1 MQHPNLVL
9 EIQEKG
15 EKNFSAGAKNYPYP
29 LVTILEQFAKA
40 AKHIA
45 LNTEKC
51 LMERRFSFLGCF
63 EFKSK
68 KMGGKRNPYGCVSV
82 LMVMWVK
89 TGISPPCQ

>member
-1 MQHPNLVL
+1 MMQHPNLVL
-9 EIQEKG
+9 DSQEKG
-15 EKNFSAGAKNYPYP
+15 GKNFSAGAKKKKNYPYP

-68 KMGGKRNPYGCVSV
+68 EMGREKEI
-82 LMVMWVK
+82 LMAACPSSW
-89 TGISPPCQ
+89 

>member
-1 MQHPNLVL
+1 MMQHPNLVL
-9 EIQEKG
+9 DSQEKG

-51 LMERRFSFLGCF
+51 LMERRFSFLACF
-63 EFKSK
+63 EVKSK
-68 KMGGKRNPYGCVSV
+68 KMGKKGI
-82 LMVMWVK
+82 LMAACPSSW
-89 TGISPPCQ
+89 